1 MVLLVKPPSTNP
13 STKETRGSCLNFDRS
28 TWERVKQLILDT
40 KDDSGP
46 LKSYI
51 SDVRFLESQGTQD
64 RPRFV
69 LAVGSDLLRYLLIE
83 SYTEQIYKAFSQVC
97 STAFEVDIVVQKSDV
112 VNTAASSISPEKDSV
127 TTSTQNP
134 QVSDYQNSMTANI
147 QSSQKIPIFQNKNK
161 DLNPEYTFGT
171 FVVGRNTEFV
181 HAACYNVA
189 GSPGAEG
196 YNPLIICGP
205 PGMGKTHLLH
215 AVGNHILLN
224 LPHLRVNYFGAENFL
239 NECISGIRRFEMD
252 KFRQKYRNNADILLV
267 DDIQMIGKT
276 EAVQEEF
283 FHTIN
288 SFLDKRKQVIVA
300 SDKMPKDILGLED
313 RNRSRL
319 EWGLIVDIPMPDY
332 ETRVS
337 ITMYKA
343 EKFGVRLSED
353 VVSYI
358 ARISKRSIREL
369 EGNIR
374 KLKMYSELQGL
385 SINLDL
391 AKKVLASHETNTQIS
406 AEDIQKLVADHFNVK
421 MTDMKS
427 TTRSKQIVV
436 PRQVAMFLI
445 KTHLDKSLV
454 EIGRLFGG
462 KDHTTVLN
470 AIERVGFLQSKD
482 LDFKNNLDELTTRIH
497 NITGV

>member
-1 MVLLVKPPSTNP
+1 M
-13 STKETRGSCLNFDRS
+13 NFDRS
-28 TWERVKQLILDT
+28 TWERVKQLILET
-40 KDDSGP
+40 KDDNGP

-51 SDVRFLESQGTQD
+51 SDVRFLETQGGPE

-83 SYTEQIYKAFSQVC
+83 SYTEQIYKAFSQVYP
-97 STAFEVDIVVQKSDV
+97 SAFEVDIVVQKSE
-112 VNTAASSISPEKDSV
+112 VNQSPGNLEKESNQPNHHGSVNHQVQSSS
-127 TTSTQNP
+127 QNY
-134 QVSDYQNSMTANI
+134 DYQNSSNSNSGSTP
-147 QSSQKIPIFQNKNK
+147 KIPIFQNKNK
-161 DLNPEYTFGT
+161 DLNPEYTFST

-181 HAACYNVA
+181 HAACFNVA
-189 GSPGAEG
+189 GNPGAEG

-239 NECISGIRRFEMD
+239 NECISGIRRSEMD

-267 DDIQMIGKT
+267 DDIQMIGRT

-332 ETRVS
+332 ETRLS

-406 AEDIQKLVADHFNVK
+406 AEDIQKLVADHFNVR

-470 AIERVGFLQSKD
+470 AIERVGFLQNKD